1 MWSTQVSEYPQGV
14 LEYLEYLST
23 QVLSLGLDTKLH
35 LIKEHCR
42 VKITR
47 VPKIEACWQLAS
59 ALSMSQILKNV
70 HRSMQPELILHIEDT
85 GDFNSI
91 DLKFRHHICS
101 SHLADTSR
109 RVQGSGGK
117 GNFKIICLGI
127 ASDLKCSK
135 RHL

>member
-23 QVLSLGLDTKLH
+23 QVLSLSLDTKLK

-42 VKITR
+42 AKIAK
-47 VPKIEACWQLAS
+47 VPKIEGCQQLAS
-59 ALSMSQILKNV
+59 TLSVSQIPKNV
-70 HRSMQPELILHIEDT
+70 HRSMQPKLILHIEDT

-91 DLKFRHHICS
+91 DLMFRHHICS

-109 RVQGSGGK
+109 RVQ
-117 GNFKIICLGI
+117 
-127 ASDLKCSK
+127 
-135 RHL
+135 